1 MGFIYETQ
9 GNITFLV
16 YELSGDESL
25 EPMTMGMLENNRI
38 EGVIPAVYTQMD
50 ERRLLKYNVSA
61 RVSLKQYFSG
71 SVAKR
76 QMLGILSSLVSA
88 FLAAEEYMLE
98 PKFFELNP
106 EWIFVD
112 VSHVKAGM
120 ICLPLEREEEEE
132 QVCLDEFFKR
142 LVFGVRFDTAEDSGY
157 VAKLI
162 SFLNGGRTFSLQEF
176 QKLLKELMK
185 GESASPAAEK
195 QSWISGDSPAALA
208 QQRGNS
214 GFGAGAVLQPGSA
227 GIPGAAQPGSGPQPG
242 QPGMP
247 AQGIPGQET
256 SGQPG
261 AVPAAPLAPD
271 GQAEQG
277 KKQKFSL
284 FGSKKEK
291 TPKKEKPV
299 KEKKIK
305 EKKAKEKPVKE
316 KKSLFSGKKKEK
328 GAQPAYAAG
337 FQIPGQPAP
346 MPRAGMPADAPQM
359 RSGTSASAGAL
370 AGAPVPGP
378 QAAALGGMRTPS
390 GPAQPV
396 RTVPGN
402 FGSTVVLNGGESAG
416 TVVLSAQPDLH
427 PRAWLLR
434 VRNSQRMYLD
444 KNVVRMG
451 SDQSYVDL
459 VIPDNRAV
467 SRSHADI
474 ICQEDGYYVRDNNS
488 TNHTYLNGQTVA
500 PGQLVRLEDGA
511 RLRLA
516 DEDFEVHLA

>member
-16 YELSGDESL
+16 YELSRDEGL
-25 EPMTMGMLENNRI
+25 EPMTMGMMENNRI
-38 EGVIPAVYTQMD
+38 EGIIPAVYTQID

-76 QMLGILSSLVSA
+76 QMLGILFSLVSA

-98 PKFFELNP
+98 PKFFELDP

-112 VSHVKAGM
+112 VSRVKAGM

-132 QVCLDEFFKR
+132 QVRLDEFFKR

-195 QSWISGDSPAALA
+195 QSRISGDSPAALA

-474 ICQEDGYYVRDNNS
+474 LCQEDGYYVRDNNS
-488 TNHTYLNGQTVA
+488 TNHTYLNGQAVA

-516 DEDFEVHLA
+516 DEDFEVHLT

>member
-16 YELSGDESL
+16 YELSRDEGL
-25 EPMTMGMLENNRI
+25 EPMTMGMMENNRI
-38 EGVIPAVYTQMD
+38 EGIIPAVYTQID

-76 QMLGILSSLVSA
+76 QMLGILFSLVSA

-98 PKFFELNP
+98 PKFFELDP

-112 VSHVKAGM
+112 VSRVKAGM
-120 ICLPLEREEEEE
+120 ICLPVEKEEEEDE
-132 QVCLDEFFKR
+132 QVRLDEFFKQ

-162 SFLNGGRTFSLQEF
+162 SFLNGGRTFSLQEL

-185 GESASPAAEK
+185 EENAPFAAER
-195 QSWISGDSPAALA
+195 QPQASTSGPKALA
-208 QQRGNS
+208 RQGENRGS
-214 GFGAGAVLQPGSA
+214 GGALQTGSA
-227 GIPGAAQPGSGPQPG
+227 GALSLSRPDTSPQQVVRPETG
-242 QPGMP
+242 QPGEMP
-247 AQGIPGQET
+247 VQGIPDQDVSVQGIPGQPRT
-256 SGQPG
+256 
-261 AVPAAPLAPD
+261 VPAELRTPV

-291 TPKKEKPV
+291 AQKQEKPV
-299 KEKKIK
+299 K

-316 KKSLFSGKKKEK
+316 KKSLFGGKKKEK
-328 GAQPAYAAG
+328 DSQPSYAAVG
-337 FQIPGQPAP
+337 FQVPGQPVV
-346 MPRAGMPADAPQM
+346 MPQAG
-359 RSGTSASAGAL
+359 SSASVGH
-370 AGAPVPGP
+370 AGAPAPGP
-378 QAAALGGMRTPS
+378 QAAARSGMQNSS
-390 GPAQPV
+390 GSRQPV

-402 FGSTVVLNGGESAG
+402 FGSTVVLNGGESVG
-416 TVVLSAQPDLH
+416 TVVLSAQPDIR

-474 ICQEDGYYVRDNNS
+474 LCQEDGYYVRDNNS
-488 TNHTYLNGQTVA
+488 TNHTYLNGQAVA

-516 DEDFEVHLA
+516 DEDFEVHLT

>member
-16 YELSGDESL
+16 YELSRDEGL
-25 EPMTMGMLENNRI
+25 EPMTMGMMENNRI
-38 EGVIPAVYTQMD
+38 EGIIPAVYTQID

-76 QMLGILSSLVSA
+76 QMLGILFSLVSA

-98 PKFFELNP
+98 PKFFELDP

-112 VSHVKAGM
+112 VSRVKAGM
-120 ICLPLEREEEEE
+120 ICLPVEKEEEEDE
-132 QVCLDEFFKR
+132 QVRLDEFFKQ

-162 SFLNGGRTFSLQEF
+162 SFLNGGRTFSLQEL

-185 GESASPAAEK
+185 EDSISPAAG
-195 QSWISGDSPAALA
+195 QLQNSPSGQEALA
-208 QQRGNS
+208 RQGRNRGS
-214 GFGAGAVLQPGSA
+214 GGALQTGSA
-227 GIPGAAQPGSGPQPG
+227 GALSLSRPDASPQQVVRPETG
-242 QPGMP
+242 QPGEMP
-247 AQGIPGQET
+247 VQGIPGQPRT
-256 SGQPG
+256 
-261 AVPAAPLAPD
+261 VPAELRTPV

-291 TPKKEKPV
+291 AQKQEKPV
-299 KEKKIK
+299 K

-316 KKSLFSGKKKEK
+316 KKSLFGGKKKEK
-328 GAQPAYAAG
+328 SAQPAYAAAG

-346 MPRAGMPADAPQM
+346 LLRAGSPAAAAA
-359 RSGTSASAGAL
+359 SASASAGAL
-370 AGAPVPGP
+370 EGAPAPGR
-378 QAAALGGMRTPS
+378 QAAFPGRPAAVQSGMQNPS
-390 GPAQPV
+390 GSGQPV
-396 RTVPGN
+396 RTIPGS

-474 ICQEDGYYVRDNNS
+474 LCQEDGYYVRDNNS
-488 TNHTYLNGQTVA
+488 TNHTYLNGQAVA